1 MLIKLLGQTSE
12 VVNMYNM
19 CQDEV
24 FIMDNFK
31 QFSGI
36 YKKSNFFAFSATYLC
51 FSLSSLNKVLIQTHF
66 FFMPLPH

>member
-36 YKKSNFFAFSATYLC
+36 YKKSNFLRFLQLTYV
-51 FSLSSLNKVLIQTHF
+51 FH
-66 FFMPLPH
+66 